1 MIVMNRKLL
10 YIPVSLAIVISSQA
24 YAEIGGIA
32 KAGTTCGGCHG
43 SASAAVTTTLSGP
56 AALFAGA
63 TATYTA
69 SISGANLGMGAGID
83 VARAGLAGSTLGDIE
98 ANTHILSNQIVHDDA
113 STGLPTGNIGD
124 WSYNFTLTAPLTL
137 GTIVLNAVMNAFDG
151 DGTEAGDLW
160 DAVSFSVQVV
170 PEPSTILLLGTGM
183 AGLAALGRRRL

>member
-1 MIVMNRKLL
+1 MIAMNRKLL
-10 YIPVSLAIVISSQA
+10 FVPVALAIVISSQA

-69 SISGANLGMGAGID
+69 SIAGANLGIGAGID

-98 ANTHILSNQIVHDDA
+98 ANTHILSSQIVHDDA

-137 GTIVLNAVMNAFDG
+137 GTIILNAVMNAFDG
-151 DGTEAGDLW
+151 DGTSDGDLW

>member
-1 MIVMNRKLL
+1 MVAIHRKLL
-10 YIPVSLAIVISSQA
+10 FVPVALAIVISSQA

-32 KAGTTCGGCHG
+32 KAGTSCGGCHG

-69 SISGANLGMGAGID
+69 LIAGASLGIGAGID
-83 VARAGLAGSTLGDIE
+83 VARAGLTGSTLGDIE
-98 ANTHILSNQIVHDDA
+98 ANTHILSGQIVHDDA
-113 STGLPTGNIGD
+113 ATGLPTGNIGD
-124 WSYNFTLTAPLTL
+124 WSYSFTLTAPLTL
-137 GTIVLNAVMNAFDG
+137 GTIVLNAVMNAFNG
-151 DGTEAGDLW
+151 DGTEDGDLW

-183 AGLAALGRRRL
+183 AGLAALGRRRP

>member
-1 MIVMNRKLL
+1 MDRKLL
-10 YIPVSLAIVISSQA
+10 LIPVALAIVISSQA

-32 KAGTTCGGCHG
+32 KAGTSCGGCHG

-69 SISGANLGMGAGID
+69 SIAGANLGMGAGID

-98 ANTHILSNQIVHDDA
+98 ANTHTLSSQIVHDD
-113 STGLPTGNIGD
+113 STTGLPTGNIGD

-137 GTIVLNAVMNAFDG
+137 GTIILNAVMNAFDG
-151 DGTEAGDLW
+151 DGSSDGDLW

-170 PEPSTILLLGTGM
+170 PEASTILLLGTGM
-183 AGLAALGRRRL
+183 AGLAALGRRRP

>member
-1 MIVMNRKLL
+1 MIVMNRRLL
-10 YIPVSLAIVISSQA
+10 IVPVALAIVISSQA

-69 SISGANLGMGAGID
+69 SIAGANLGIGAGID

-98 ANTHILSNQIVHDDA
+98 ANTHILSSQIVHDDA
-113 STGLPTGNIGD
+113 TTGLPTGNIGD

-137 GTIVLNAVMNAFDG
+137 GTIVLNAVMNAFNG
-151 DGTEAGDLW
+151 DGTEDGDLW

-183 AGLAALGRRRL
+183 AGLAALGRRRP

>member
-1 MIVMNRKLL
+1 MIAMNRKLL
-10 YIPVSLAIVISSQA
+10 FVPVALAIVISSQA

-69 SISGANLGMGAGID
+69 SIAGANLGIGAGID